1 MKNII
6 YLPLLLALMYVKSSF
21 ATTVGNDWCKGTSGQ
36 NLIMLTLVGQ
46 VKSFYAANVG
56 DVLATFSANAELV
69 CPTWNKPPYPS
80 EFDLQIQVNAIAL
93 PGITNVCDI
102 GIDGVGLQVT
112 NAENNL
118 PVSCGKW
125 GKSVSLQPPL
135 RASTVLTNTEYD
147 AVRLIKTKDKSSLPM
162 GSYPADFSGKLSA
175 NSFWPGYT
183 TSTLWGNFGL
193 SVIPTIEFKT
203 CSSLEKTPMVDFGT
217 VSMSSIN
224 TESAEKTFSI
234 KVKDCGSENSAQFFH
249 QYATMRFTSTNI
261 STNGELNIDQCDICA
276 KNVVIELKD
285 TSGKNIDL
293 NKEYKFS
300 DGIATITTDNVSQN
314 FVAGLISK
322 GPITAGLVHSI
333 LTFEI
338 TIP

>member
-6 YLPLLLALMYVKSSF
+6 YLFLLLALVFVKSSF
-21 ATTVGNDWCKGTSGQ
+21 AGTAGNNWCTGASGVNQVTLTQVGP
-36 NLIMLTLVGQ
+36 

-56 DVLATFSANAELV
+56 DVLATFSANAELF
-69 CPTWNKPPYPS
+69 CSAWNKPPYPG
-80 EFDLQIQVNAIAL
+80 EFDLQIQVNAVAL
-93 PGITNVCDI
+93 PGTKDVCDI
-102 GIDGVGLQVT
+102 GIDGVGLQAT

-118 PVSCGKW
+118 SISCGKW
-125 GKSVSLQPPL
+125 GKSVSIKPPF
-135 RASTVLTNTEYD
+135 RASNILTNTEYD
-147 AVRLIKTKDKSSLPM
+147 SVRLIKTKEKSSLPM
-162 GSYPADFSGKLSA
+162 GSYSADFSGKLSA

-183 TSTLWGNFGL
+183 DSTLWGSFGL

-203 CSSLEKTPMVDFGT
+203 CSTLEKTPAVDFGT
-217 VSMSSIN
+217 LSMLSIN
-224 TESAEKTFSI
+224 TSDAEKTFSI
-234 KVKDCGSENSAQFFH
+234 TVKDCGSENSAQIFH

-261 STNGELNIDQCDICA
+261 STSGELNIDQCDICA

-285 TSGKNIDL
+285 TSGTKIDL
-293 NKEYKFS
+293 NKEYRFS
-300 DGIATITTDNVSQN
+300 DGVATITTDTVSQN

-322 GPITAGLVHSI
+322 GPIIAGVVHSI